1 MHDQRRRAVPAAH
14 EGDQPVH
21 VLVAGRDIAFDRHGD
36 VVHAEDEMVVGDDA
50 FGPLHQVGILEQGDQ
65 MAGAGG
71 FDRVMQ
77 AGERADV
84 DHAIRRMMFAR
95 YI

>member
-1 MHDQRRRAVPAAH
+1 M
-14 EGDQPVH
+14 
-21 VLVAGRDIAFDRHGD
+21 LVAGRDIAFDRHGD

-84 DHAIRRMMFAR
+84 DHALRRNDIRTIYMMANVDAKAEPWSF
-95 YI
+95 I